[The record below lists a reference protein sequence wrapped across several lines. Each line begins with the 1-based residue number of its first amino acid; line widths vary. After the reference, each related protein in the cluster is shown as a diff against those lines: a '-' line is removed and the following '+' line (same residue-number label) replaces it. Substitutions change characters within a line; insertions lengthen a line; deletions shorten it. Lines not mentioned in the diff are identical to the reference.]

1 MKPKKKHSYLSAI
14 LSISMVLLMLGLLGV
29 LLIQSSK
36 LSTYIRENM
45 VVQVFLNESIA
56 KEEIPLLQQKI
67 MSADIA
73 RDIKF
78 VSKEQAAAEFS
89 QEIGQDFISFLG
101 FNPLIPSFQI
111 KLKANATSIE
121 ELNKA
126 EAFLKQL
133 PGVSEVAFQKS
144 VFEQASSN
152 MKSIGMVLVS
162 LSLLFALIS
171 AVLIN
176 NTVRLNLY
184 AQRFAIKSMQLV
196 GATNWFIIKPFVW
209 SSIKNGFLGWVIS
222 LAILLS
228 LLNALPYWIPEI
240 EQLYDASLY
249 FGLFAALLFLG
260 IGMSVLSSWTSTNRY
275 LNTKIEDLY

>member
-45 VVQVFLNESIA
+45 VVQVFLNESVA
-56 KEEIPLLQQKI
+56 KEEIPLIQQKI
-67 MSADIA
+67 MSEGIA

-126 EAFLKQL
+126 ETFLKQL

-209 SSIKNGFLGWVIS
+209 SSLKNGFLGWVIS

-228 LLNALPYWIPEI
+228 LLNTLPYWIPEI
-240 EQLYDASLY
+240 EQLYDGPLY
-249 FGLFAALLFLG
+249 FGLFVALLLLG
-260 IGMSVLSSWTSTNRY
+260 LSMSVVSSWTSTNRY